1 MELRQLRIFVTVA
14 ETLNFSEAAKQ
25 LFITQS
31 TLSQTIRQ
39 LEYELGVT
47 LFDRNSHEVTIT
59 EAGREL
65 LPFARNT
72 IYHADSC
79 KARMDD
85 LGNMRCGVLNIGVTH
100 SFSRVTADIV
110 TEFVRLYPNIKL
122 NIHYRTMN
130 ELMDLLLHHKVD
142 FVLSYKPMNTPPQIE
157 STPLFVDKLA
167 VIVRKEHSLAARKS
181 VTLADVEKYPMAL
194 PSRGLQARMVLDQLL
209 AGSGMTLNT
218 RIETNLVTPLLRL
231 VRKGRLLT
239 ILSCSAVQT
248 HPDLC
253 AVPIDDAD
261 NMMQGSVHTLKGTYQ
276 KVAAKKFLDL
286 LRDNMYL
293 YRNDFD

>member
-1 MELRQLRIFVTVA
+1 MKAFYGCAWLAALGHSTRFLLMTAAGCNIIAATFVGAVVTG
-14 ETLNFSEAAKQ
+14 
-25 LFITQS
+25 LFA
-31 TLSQTIRQ
+31 
-39 LEYELGVT
+39 VP
-47 LFDRNSHEVTIT
+47 
-59 EAGREL
+59 AGRYHSSPAESLAFPAL

-286 LRDNMYL
+286 LRDTMYL